1 MLWYKV
7 RDSVETT
14 DEKDKRSQKARQLY
28 HYLNN
33 NKDGLLPYQK
43 QGRKIPEAK
52 RRNPIQ
58 KYGCAGI
65 SKLHGHYHEDETP
78 PDEMVCERG
87 K

>member
-1 MLWYKV
+1 MKKTKEV
-7 RDSVETT
+7 KRQENCITISITT
-14 DEKDKRSQKARQLY
+14 KTVTVSKAGTEDTR
-28 HYLNN
+28 
-33 NKDGLLPYQK
+33 
-43 QGRKIPEAK
+43 AK